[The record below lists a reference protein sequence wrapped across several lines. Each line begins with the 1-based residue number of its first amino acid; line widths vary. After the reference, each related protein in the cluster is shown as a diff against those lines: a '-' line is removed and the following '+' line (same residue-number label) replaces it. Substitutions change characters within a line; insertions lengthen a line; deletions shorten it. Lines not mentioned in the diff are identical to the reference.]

1 MQSDWDASAEAWI
14 ESLKTGGDFSRV
26 AVLDRPILAVVYASG
41 ARRVLDV
48 GCGEGRFC
56 RMISETVPQVVG
68 LDPTARLLSEAR
80 KLGGAQYAQG
90 RAEDMPFEDRDF
102 DIVVSYLSLID
113 IPDNAAAIAE
123 MARVVRPGGYVLIA
137 NLNSW
142 VTADQTKGRGVVRNK
157 QGHSTMTVANYLT
170 PHWYWAKWRG
180 VKSKTGTGLCRNICA
195 RLYKRGCGWRIFR
208 SHWPMRDGPAVKVI
222 ITSRTFGFSCGAN
235 RNRRG

>member
-26 AVLDRPILAVVYASG
+26 AVLDRPMLAAVHASG

-48 GCGEGRFC
+48 GCGGGRFC

-102 DIVVSYLSLID
+102 DMVVSYLSLID

-142 VTADQTKGRGVVRNK
+142 VTAAQTKGRGVVRNK

-170 PHWYWAKWRG
+170 PALVLGQMARG
-180 VKSKTGTGLCRNICA
+180 ENQKLAPACIAIYA
-195 RLYKRGCGWRIFR
+195 RGFTSGA
-208 SHWPMRDGPAVKVI
+208 AVG
-222 ITSRTFGFSCGAN
+222 GFSRAIGRCGM
-235 RNRRG
+235 GPQ

>member
-26 AVLDRPILAVVYASG
+26 AVLDRPMLAVVHASG

-68 LDPTARLLSEAR
+68 LDPTAWLLSEAR

-102 DIVVSYLSLID
+102 DMVVSYLSLID

-142 VTADQTKGRGVVRNK
+142 VTAAQTKGRGVVRNK

-180 VKSKTGTGLCRNICA
+180 VKIKNWHRPVSQYMREALQAGLRLEDFQEPLADAGWA
-195 RLYKRGCGWRIFR
+195 RSESYNHAPYFWLQLWGK
-208 SHWPMRDGPAVKVI
+208 PE
-222 ITSRTFGFSCGAN
+222 
-235 RNRRG
+235 

>member
-1 MQSDWDASAEAWI
+1 
-14 ESLKTGGDFSRV
+14 
-26 AVLDRPILAVVYASG
+26 
-41 ARRVLDV
+41 
-48 GCGEGRFC
+48 
-56 RMISETVPQVVG
+56 MISETVPQVVG

-102 DIVVSYLSLID
+102 DMVVSYLSLID

-142 VTADQTKGRGVVRNK
+142 VTAAQTKVRGVVRNK
-157 QGHSTMTVANYLT
+157 QGHITMTVANYLT

-180 VKSKTGTGLCRNICA
+180 VKIKNWHRPVSQYMREALQAGLRLEDFQEPLADAGWA
-195 RLYKRGCGWRIFR
+195 RSESYNHAPYFWLQLWAK
-208 SHWPMRDGPAVKVI
+208 PE
-222 ITSRTFGFSCGAN
+222 
-235 RNRRG
+235 